1 MLRASLKVTSIA
13 AFNRPARSAPSSV
26 LASKLF
32 VQQPD
37 DGDGAT
43 RRSAGEETNPGLPVR
58 AFLQAGDRGPRKF
71 R

>member
-13 AFNRPARSAPSSV
+13 AFKVPARSAPSSV

-58 AFLQAGDRGPRKF
+58 AVLQAGDRGPRKF